1 MKSSR
6 ERAKNIFST
15 TREIAKS
22 DESKHLKRTKATLFH
37 RRRIH
42 IHATMAFVDLTPYI
56 LSFSEWV
63 ADQGAWGP
71 VYYALLLALWVMM
84 CLPCRQVPLSQLPLM
99 AVCPWWPPSIPPYY
113 CPASARIAEIM
124 LPHAFC

>member
-1 MKSSR
+1 
-6 ERAKNIFST
+6 
-15 TREIAKS
+15 
-22 DESKHLKRTKATLFH
+22 
-37 RRRIH
+37 
-42 IHATMAFVDLTPYI
+42 MAFVDLTPYI

-84 CLPCRQVPLSQLPLM
+84 CLPCRQVPAVQLPLL

-113 CPASARIAEIM
+113 CSASARIAEIM
-124 LPHAFC
+124 FPLAFR